1 MTKRNQPYK
10 GGVDY
15 AEKGDQ
21 KAEWYSARRILQYG
35 RNSRRII
42 SAGDNEKEIP

>member
-15 AEKGDQ
+15 AEKGYQ